1 MAQKP
6 EQYPLYYITHIN
18 NLRSILEHGI
28 LSHNAI
34 EAAALSYHR
43 IDHESVNNLC
53 ASRYTP
59 DGRSLWDYANLYFQ
73 PRNAMLYQVFFDPRK
88 NSKLRDNIVVLK
100 IDPSILRKDGICI
113 ADGNAARRET
123 QIFPRAEGLA
133 AIRQLKK
140 VLAQEFWKE
149 EDGSKRRM
157 MAECL
162 VPERV
167 EPQYIREIYVPDA
180 TTQQRVA
187 ELIQP
192 SALPVIPD
200 AYLFFLPDH
209 TIEITPKLHL
219 VQGDMF
225 FSFAQTL
232 TISVNTQGVMG
243 KGLAARAKYQFPDVY
258 VVYQDAC
265 RGRAPKIRPGVP
277 YLYKRESSLDLE
289 LADDSRLIAEPND
302 KKWFLLFPT
311 KRHWREHSNLD
322 DITKG
327 LEWIQNN
334 YQQEG
339 ITSLALPALG
349 CGLGNLAWADVG
361 PLMCQFMAD
370 LRIPVRI
377 YLPRETDTHI
387 PVEQLT
393 RAFLLGR

>member
-28 LSHNAI
+28 LSHNVI
-34 EAAALSYHR
+34 GSAALSYLYER
-43 IDHESVNNLC
+43 IDHESVNNLR

-73 PRNAMLYQVFFDPRK
+73 PRNAMLYRLCRSYK
-88 NSKLRDNIVVLK
+88 TGEIVVLQ
-100 IDPSILRKDGICI
+100 IDPAIMYTKGVYIT
-113 ADGNAARRET
+113 DGNAASEDT
-123 QIFPRAEGLA
+123 KILSVPEGLKR
-133 AIRQLKK
+133 IRQIKK
-140 VLAQEFWKE
+140 VFHE
-149 EDGSKRRM
+149 EYWDPYNHDGSKRKM

-162 VPERV
+162 IPDQV
-167 EPQYIREIYVPDA
+167 EANAIKTIYVPEQQNIARVTDIAGA
-180 TTQQRVA
+180 TIAVVA
-187 ELIQP
+187 
-192 SALPVIPD
+192 D
-200 AYLFFLPDH
+200 MKLFFRPDH

-289 LADDSRLIAEPND
+289 LADNSRLIAEPND
-302 KKWFLLFPT
+302 EKWFLLFPT